1 MFHLVAVAGLLWT
14 LAVQSA
20 PVSLIF
26 DGTALQSDAPF
37 TAGAPFSVELIYE
50 TSTPKSYPIG
60 PDDSGSWYQNAVEDL
75 VFNYNNGEY
84 IGTTHSTDLMIFHG
98 PTYSQPA
105 VDEFWVTGIDGEGF
119 PAINSIPFSR
129 VNSAFGV
136 QAPFG
141 AAFDDSSLPTS
152 LSSPP
157 FVSTSF
163 TLVWISYSTDQSVEF
178 NGVLNSVET
187 VPEPSTIGI
196 AIAAFA
202 LAGVFW
208 KRTTIFRV

>member
-1 MFHLVAVAGLLWT
+1 MLYLFAVAGIWWT
-14 LAVQSA
+14 LAGQAA

-26 DGTALQSDAPF
+26 EGTALPSDAPF
-37 TAGAPFSVELIYE
+37 TAGTPFSVALIYE

-75 VFNYNNGEY
+75 TFNYNHGEY
-84 IGTTHSTDLMIFHG
+84 IGHTHFADLMIFHG

-105 VDEFWVTGIDGEGF
+105 VDVFWVTAINGEGF
-119 PAINSIPFSR
+119 PAIGAMPFSR

-141 AAFDDSSLPTS
+141 AAFGDSSLPTY

-157 FVSTSF
+157 FVSESF
-163 TLVWISYSTDQSVEF
+163 TLVWLSYSTYQSVQF

-187 VPEPSTIGI
+187 VPEPSSFRI
-196 AIAAFA
+196 AIGAFA
-202 LAGVFW
+202 LAAAFW
-208 KRTTIFRV
+208 KRTSPFQV

>member
-1 MFHLVAVAGLLWT
+1 MLYLVAVAGLLWT

-37 TAGAPFSVELIYE
+37 TAGAPFSVGLTYE
-50 TSTPKSYPIG
+50 TSTPESYPIG
-60 PDDSGSWYQNAVEDL
+60 PDDSGSWYQNAVVDL
-75 VFNYNNGEY
+75 IFNYNNGEY
-84 IGTTHSTDLMIFHG
+84 IGTTHFTDLMIFHG

-105 VDEFWVTGIDGEGF
+105 VDVFWVTAINGEGF
-119 PAINSIPFSR
+119 PAIGSMPFSR

-141 AAFDDSSLPTS
+141 AAFGDSSLPTS

-157 FVSTSF
+157 FVSESF
-163 TLVWISYSTDQSVEF
+163 TLVWLSYSTYQSVQF
-178 NGVLNSVET
+178 NGVLNSVAT
-187 VPEPSTIGI
+187 VPEPSSIRI

-202 LAGVFW
+202 LAAALW
-208 KRTTIFRV
+208 KRTTPFRV